1 MPGAMAIHTSEARAA
16 RSDPELERR
25 FAELVGTHRERALRL
40 AWRLVGGDHAA
51 AEDVTQE
58 AFVRAW
64 RGLGRFRGEA
74 QLSTWLYR
82 IVVRQAANHRRWR
95 GVRERFAAAMPD
107 EPPDPRPRPGGDPG
121 LRRRIASAL
130 DELSRGQREAFVL
143 VHLEGFTVN
152 EASQV
157 LGKAPGTVKSH
168 LHRALTKLRESLGD
182 LRSSGKE
189 EEDDANA

>member
-1 MPGAMAIHTSEARAA
+1 MPGEMAIHDTGVRALQSEA
-16 RSDPELERR
+16 ELERQ
-25 FAELVGTHRERALRL
+25 FAALLDSHRERALRL
-40 AWRLVGGDHAA
+40 AWRLVGGDDAA

-58 AFVRAW
+58 AFIRAW
-64 RGLGRFRGEA
+64 RGLPRFRGEA

-95 GVRERFAAAMPD
+95 GVRERWGGAFPD
-107 EPPDPRPRPGGDPG
+107 EPPDPRPRATGDPG

-130 DELSRGQREAFVL
+130 ETLSRGQREAFVL

-152 EASQV
+152 EASEV

-168 LHRALTKLRESLGD
+168 LHRALEKLRAELGD
-182 LRSSGKE
+182 LRNDLSGG
-189 EEDDANA
+189 DHDADA